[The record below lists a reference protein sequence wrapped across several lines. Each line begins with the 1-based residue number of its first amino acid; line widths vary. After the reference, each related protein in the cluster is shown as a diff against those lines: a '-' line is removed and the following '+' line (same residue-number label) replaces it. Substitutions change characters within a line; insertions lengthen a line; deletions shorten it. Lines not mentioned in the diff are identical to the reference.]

1 MNQQTNI
8 WNYKMMYL
16 IENKE
21 NKQWLTVGGNT
32 TKDLTHPGL
41 ISFDNKEE
49 AENILLSLKTT
60 NWKITK
66 IKQ

>member
-1 MNQQTNI
+1 
-8 WNYKMMYL
+8 MYL

>member
-1 MNQQTNI
+1 
-8 WNYKMMYL
+8 MYL

-32 TKDLTHPGL
+32 TKDTTHPCL

-49 AENILLSLKTT
+49 AELTLLSLKTD
-60 NWKITK
+60 NWKIIK
-66 IKQ
+66 IK